1 MKKRKTALLAFSL
14 LTLTGIGITTLASCG
29 GSNEI
34 TTRTVA
40 IQGAKNG
47 KVGDKIQ
54 LSALVFGV
62 NDNSVTWES
71 SDVAIASVDADGLVT
86 LLSAGSVEITA
97 TSVADSTI
105 KSSPAHITVISESDE
120 FRLEI
125 ASLPTKTKY
134 KFGEKVSY
142 DGIQVMSYA
151 YVDGTK
157 DVTSAEII
165 NADELTF
172 SIPKDTT
179 FTEADEGTKPVTVSK
194 DGYKSTSFEITIGEN
209 IVSKK
214 LYVSRLPSTTT
225 YTLRSSAT
233 SAEKTA
239 TFSTRGLQVQE
250 LTYVDGKL
258 ESKRNAPSS
267 SYTLSIMDGGKLT
280 TEGTHEVT
288 ITSNENGVEPTS
300 FNILVYTEDTSVFD
314 IFKTL
319 QTTKNY
325 TAEVFNNVGTT
336 TDSNGFHY
344 LRKYNENYYDEIEY
358 KNKRNGTEV
367 VFDTTQPKSHIG
379 YTTYEKDNESGIVQ
393 YSYNYRGEIQGDI
406 IVSTGHDSW
415 WDKGSTIARLFTLF
429 DLNDVPT
436 QTLNGRFLTTVID
449 TVEGDNDMG
458 EQTAAKYPFVASF
471 LDYCGWSSSLITI
484 MNRFTVSFNNDGNLE
499 LRADFGS
506 YGYTS
511 LVISDIGRTT
521 VDEVEMA
528 IQDPAAL
535 YPADISV
542 KAPIKTI
549 ADTFKNNN
557 YTRFEYGE
565 NGIET
570 NNPYAYYNND
580 YFYSVID
587 KVGYGK
593 VTIDGKT
600 SVQQFNGGT
609 GSTFVAQGDPVELP
623 AGVEFVDYVNAIMQ
637 GGQSQVRGY
646 LASVMSN
653 TFGDETNPDGLMYT
667 FSEYSGLSTDT
678 MVTYQSFDD
687 NALQDLVDYIGGGET
702 NEFRFWLMT
711 TYKEYVDDSS
721 YEDPSNI
728 DTIEVWDINAVTLSG
743 YVMAFGDFGETSV
756 DWIEEG
762 LRGVSA
768 TQALALK

>member
-142 DGIQVMSYA
+142 DGMSIMAYA
-151 YVDGTK
+151 YVGGVK
-157 DVTSAEII
+157 DTTSAEVLS
-165 NADELTF
+165 LTDVTL
-172 SIPKDTT
+172 SIP
-179 FTEADEGTKPVTVSK
+179 EGTVLNNAGSVTVSISKSGYTGTTFSLTVGETITERKLYISRMPNTTSYTLTEKK
-194 DGYKSTSFEITIGEN
+194 DGS
-209 IVSKK
+209 
-214 LYVSRLPSTTT
+214 
-225 YTLRSSAT
+225 
-233 SAEKTA
+233 KTA

-250 LTYVDGKL
+250 LTYIDGAL
-258 ESKRNAPSS
+258 DSRTTLSS
-267 SYTLSIMDGGKLT
+267 SAYTLSLLDGSTIT
-280 TEGTHEVT
+280 TEGTHT
-288 ITSNENGVEPTS
+288 ITVTSNETDVESTS
-300 FNILVYTEDTSVFD
+300 FNIMVYTEDTSVYD
-314 IFKTL
+314 IMQTL
-319 QTTKNY
+319 QTTQNF

-344 LRKYNENYYDEIEY
+344 LRRYNENYYDEIEY

-511 LVISDIGRTT
+511 LVISDIARTT
-521 VDEVEMA
+521 VDEVEMV

-535 YPADISV
+535 YPKDVSV

-623 AGVEFVDYVNAIMQ
+623 AGVEFVDYVNVIMQ
-637 GGQSQVRGY
+637 GGKSQVRGY

-768 TQALALK
+768 AQALALK